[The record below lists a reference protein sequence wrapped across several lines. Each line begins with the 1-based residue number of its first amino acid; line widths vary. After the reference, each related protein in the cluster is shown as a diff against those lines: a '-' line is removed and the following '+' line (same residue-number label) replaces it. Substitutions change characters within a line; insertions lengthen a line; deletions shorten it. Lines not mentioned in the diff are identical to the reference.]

1 MRDGWVWGRAPATIA
16 NVGPGFD
23 VFALAIHGPR
33 DEVAIRPADKDSL
46 AVEGVGAASLP
57 TKFSENTAGIVIDA
71 LRAATGIS
79 QPLQVRVRKE
89 VRPSR
94 GLGRSPP
101 TSCLFET
108 RWGTSAVPRRWP
120 WPSRAGTCLSQADAS
135 RTGLPNPPA
144 RRSSADSRRQ
154 RRPRWGPVRPDSPS
168 VAPDRRCSALRRI
181 RQSRERPRTRCVGPS
196 RRSEPTPR
204 RSSRR
209 PTTPCRWAQSCRR
222 PVRDSLSSRPDLRH
236 RVAAPVV
243 RSGAG
248 RVALI
253 DVPHHLVEL
262 VLGDLAARVPPP
274 EDLGRAVR
282 TVVVPSVHRVASPA
296 PPTPAPEQAAEQ
308 EEQEEDEDEEPEREE
323 EEREVAN
330 ARARSD
336 DCPHDEADHNC
347 DADQEEER
355 CDPPTDE
362 PSMPNDFTIRLH
374 ACHGGPHRDG

>member
-1 MRDGWVWGRAPATIA
+1 GRTAP
-16 NVGPGFD
+16 G
-23 VFALAIHGPR
+23 
-33 DEVAIRPADKDSL
+33 
-46 AVEGVGAASLP
+46 
-57 TKFSENTAGIVIDA
+57 
-71 LRAATGIS
+71 
-79 QPLQVRVRKE
+79 
-89 VRPSR
+89 
-94 GLGRSPP
+94 
-101 TSCLFET
+101 
-108 RWGTSAVPRRWP
+108 
-120 WPSRAGTCLSQADAS
+120 
-135 RTGLPNPPA
+135 
-144 RRSSADSRRQ
+144 
-154 RRPRWGPVRPDSPS
+154 
-168 VAPDRRCSALRRI
+168 
-181 RQSRERPRTRCVGPS
+181 
-196 RRSEPTPR
+196 
-204 RSSRR
+204 
-209 PTTPCRWAQSCRR
+209 RWARSFRR
-222 PVRDSLSSRPDLRH
+222 PVRDSPSSRPDLRH

-248 RVALI
+248 RVALF

-336 DCPHDEADHNC
+336 DRPDDQTNHNC

-362 PSMPNDFTIRLH
+362 PSMPNEVTIRLH
-374 ACHGGPHRDG
+374 ACHGGPPPRGLTHGRYLGISDFRYRKTDSSGKG